1 MKYQISA
8 NGVVFGIYDAESEQE
23 ARDLCC
29 IDAGYL
35 SEKDMVDRLEQPSD
49 LVAETADQ

>member
-8 NGVVFGIYDAESEQE
+8 NGTPFGIYEAQIEQA

-35 SEKDMVDRLEQPSD
+35 SEEDMVERLEQPSE
-49 LVAETADQ
+49 LVAEAAE

>member
-1 MKYQISA
+1 MKYQVSA
-8 NGVVFGIYDAESEQE
+8 NWTIFGIYEAESKQA

-35 SEKDMVDRLEQPSD
+35 SEEDMVARLERPSE
-49 LVAETADQ
+49 LVAETEE

>member
-1 MKYQISA
+1 MKYKASA
-8 NGVVFGIYDAESEQE
+8 NGIVFGIYEAESEQA

-35 SEKDMVDRLEQPSD
+35 SEKDMVERLEQPSE
-49 LVAETADQ
+49 LVAKAAE

>member
-1 MKYQISA
+1 MKYKASA
-8 NGVVFGIYDAESEQE
+8 NGIVFGIYEAESEQA

-35 SEKDMVDRLEQPSD
+35 SEKDMAERLEQPSE
-49 LVAETADQ
+49 LVAKAAE

>member
-1 MKYQISA
+1 MKYQVSA
-8 NGVVFGIYDAESEQE
+8 NGTHFGIYEAESEHA

-35 SEKDMVDRLEQPSD
+35 SEEDMAERLEQPSE
-49 LVAETADQ
+49 LVAEEAE